1 MPIKD
6 LEQSSWLNG
15 PNASYVESFYESWL
29 KDPASVSEQWRN
41 YFGQMLMED
50 AGDISREV
58 LHSEIVTS
66 LANRPHGAVVC
77 DVSRQDLEIAG
88 KQVFVQQLIA
98 AYRVLGTRRAQLDP
112 LKRHEAPVIPEL
124 DPLFYDLT
132 DADLDTEFHITNTF
146 FGANKMPLRTLLTAL
161 RETYCSSIGAE
172 FMYISDPVQKR
183 WWQEKLERSRSRPM
197 YTAERRRKILEG
209 LTAAEGLERFLHT
222 RYVGQKRFSLE
233 GGESFI
239 TAMQTVVEQ
248 AAHAG
253 VEECVI
259 GMAHR
264 GRLNVLVNI
273 IGKSPQDL
281 FAEFEGVAASNLP
294 AGDVKYHNGF
304 SSDMMVD
311 GRHIHLALEFN
322 PSHLEIVDP
331 VVVGSVVRDRTVAE
345 AERTPN
351 ASFSE

>member
-15 PNASYVESFYESWL
+15 PNASYIESFYESWL

-41 YFGQMLMED
+41 YFAQMLMED
-50 AGDISREV
+50 AGDISREA

-66 LANRPHGAVVC
+66 LANRPHAGVVC

-124 DPLFYDLT
+124 DPDFYGLT
-132 DADLDTEFHITNTF
+132 DADLDTEFHITNTY

-233 GGESFI
+233 WRIFHHGHANRG
-239 TAMQTVVEQ
+239 
-248 AAHAG
+248 AAGCARR
-253 VEECVI
+253 C
-259 GMAHR
+259 R
-264 GRLNVLVNI
+264 R
-273 IGKSPQDL
+273 
-281 FAEFEGVAASNLP
+281 
-294 AGDVKYHNGF
+294 
-304 SSDMMVD
+304 
-311 GRHIHLALEFN
+311 
-322 PSHLEIVDP
+322 
-331 VVVGSVVRDRTVAE
+331 VRDRYGPSRKAQRSRQHYRKESAGSLCRIRRCRCIQFTRRRCQVPQ
-345 AERTPN
+345 RLFFRHDGRRSPY
-351 ASFSE
+351 SPGIGIQPVSP